1 MDKFHDSAG
10 VPWEGREFS
19 QNPFA
24 SDDGSTPVELARVL
38 NQETLDKQELF
49 VALESSRLLIP
60 LLADLGEGEVGP
72 HGQMVDKSADLSVVA
87 VSTPDKQ
94 TALPV
99 FASVADM
106 SSWNSVARPV
116 PIDPR
121 RVALAAI
128 AEGHTRVIL
137 NPATRPIAIRRP
149 MLAALAQQK
158 SWTNP
163 ARSEW
168 VKNWVGQVA
177 MNQPLISS
185 VDLFDGDPLCNLS
198 HAELTIQLGLR
209 PKISPDSLKQLLTD
223 FTQDLQTE
231 QFQEVVDSIAYRLVT
246 S

>member
-10 VPWEGREFS
+10 VPWAGREFS
-19 QNPFA
+19 QNAFA
-24 SDDGSTPVELARVL
+24 NDDGSTPAELARVL
-38 NQETLDKQELF
+38 AKETIDKQELF
-49 VALESSRLLIP
+49 VALERSRLLIP

-106 SSWNSVARPV
+106 SSWNSDARPV
-116 PIDPR
+116 PIESR

-128 AEGHTRVIL
+128 AEGHTRIIL

-149 MLAALAQQK
+149 MLAALAQIK
-158 SWTNP
+158 SWLNP
-163 ARSEW
+163 AGSGW
-168 VKNWVGQVA
+168 VKDWVGQVA
-177 MNQPLISS
+177 MNHPLISS

-209 PKISPDSLKQLLTD
+209 PKISPENLKQLLTD
-223 FTQDLQTE
+223 FTQELQTE
-231 QFQEVVDSIAYRLVT
+231 KFQEVVDSIAYRLVT